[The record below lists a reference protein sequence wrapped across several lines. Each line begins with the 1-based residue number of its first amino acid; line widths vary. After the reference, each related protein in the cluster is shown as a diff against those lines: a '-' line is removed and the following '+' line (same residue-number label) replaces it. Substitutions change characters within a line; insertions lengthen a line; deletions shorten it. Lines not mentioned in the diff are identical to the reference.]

1 LPKWMDGGMLPAAH
15 LCTGRHPLHK
25 AAPIR
30 ADDEERLDVLRSLS
44 LLDTEPDPAFDRI
57 THAASATL
65 KVWMTPVHQPPC
77 KLAFNP
83 RVPWEHTNHKML
95 LLLCE
100 RCERYFKT
108 CGYCAL
114 IAAAVLIAA
123 AGYKILTV
131 SCSRTVSNYV
141 GFAC

>member
-83 RVPWEHTNHKML
+83 RVPGSIRITK
-95 LLLCE
+95 C
-100 RCERYFKT
+100 C
-108 CGYCAL
+108 YCSVSAVSAIL
-114 IAAAVLIAA
+114 RRVVIAR
-123 AGYKILTV
+123 
-131 SCSRTVSNYV
+131 S
-141 GFAC
+141 